1 MNFLRLKSTF
11 CTVLLCLIS
20 LMFAGK
26 AMSQTAV
33 QFKGIDI
40 NSIDKKKKKQ
50 GVWVYFDKTGSP
62 MMSCI
67 YKNDNPAGPLV
78 FYRNGDTAFVRYPQ
92 QDSVETFMV
101 FGSKH
106 RYYGNFVHSSKGNI
120 RTEIE
125 SETDVDK
132 DALAI
137 IADYKY
143 IELNPVY
150 YFGQKKIN
158 EFVSAHLSGSGMILN
173 KQIEVYLTINT
184 SGYVKDV
191 KFSDSNSFLS
201 PAEETE
207 LEWIFSTMPRWQPCF
222 KANEAV
228 ESKVKFITKSS
239 IVDVM
244 RS

>member
-1 MNFLRLKSTF
+1 MNFSGLKSTL
-11 CTVLLCLIS
+11 CTILIFSISVL
-20 LMFAGK
+20 FAGK
-26 AMSQTAV
+26 AFGQKAV

-50 GVWVYFDKTGSP
+50 GVWVYFDKAGDP
-62 MMSCI
+62 VMSCI
-67 YKNDNPAGPLV
+67 YKNDNQVGPIV
-78 FYRNGDTAFVRYPQ
+78 FYNNGDTAFLRFPQ
-92 QDSVETFMV
+92 KDSIETFMV
-101 FGSKH
+101 FGAKH
-106 RYYGNFVHSSKGNI
+106 RYYGNFVHGANGSV
-120 RTEIE
+120 RTEVE

-132 DALAI
+132 DALKI

-158 EFVSAHLSGSGMILN
+158 EFVSAHLTGSGVILN
-173 KQIEVYLTINT
+173 KQIEVYLTINS

-191 KFSDSNSFLS
+191 QFADSNSFLS
-201 PAEETE
+201 PTEQNE

-228 ESKVKFITKSS
+228 ESKVKFTTKSS
-239 IVDVM
+239 IIDLT